1 MQMVITLRSDRRKK
15 GWGEHSVA
23 NMEKSMKLQGLY
35 IHPASFKNHTHLL
48 PDCPQGTILEK
59 KLQIT
64 HFSHSS
70 ASLTLLIIKE
80 SFVDHVEPGL
90 KQSTWIWIHSYNFH
104 HFLSVSWKGR
114 ECTGHSWEGWECTG
128 HSLPKVPRSTL
139 DHQVSHLNSS
149 LRQSF
154 LLNSYLSSAN
164 IPDHRRAK
172 AVISAQININLDLVI
187 VTWCT
192 FMHKFLI

>member
-104 HFLSVSWKGR
+104 ISFQCLGKAESVQVTLGKAGSVLVTH
-114 ECTGHSWEGWECTG
+114 C
-128 HSLPKVPRSTL
+128 PKCQDPHLIIKSHIWIVPW
-139 DHQVSHLNSS
+139 DKVSS
-149 LRQSF
+149 LIHI
-154 LLNSYLSSAN
+154 YLQ
-164 IPDHRRAK
+164 
-172 AVISAQININLDLVI
+172 QI
-187 VTWCT
+187 
-192 FMHKFLI
+192 FLITEEPRL